1 MSKYI
6 NRILLGVI
14 ALTVITPLFIFGQS
28 LKIDSLKQ
36 TYAQNSQ
43 PSTAIEL
50 AEILTLSNTD
60 SAIYFLKQVE
70 KNSLSEEGRIQF
82 DKVKGRLLTVTNQ
95 YDSAVLVY
103 TDLLRIL
110 EGKSEYLKL
119 EADILDNVGG
129 IYLTLREN
137 DQSLDFIN
145 RAKKIREVNG
155 LKSEIHKSYYS
166 LGNFLFRTGKSR
178 EAVNNYR
185 KGLSL
190 LTNKTDTS
198 FLANLNYMM
207 GTAYNI
213 LKQNDSSLYFLQ
225 KAKVMYDQTHQ
236 VISQINTANSMA
248 QAMISEQRFSEAI
261 PLLENNI
268 KLLES
273 NGDWQKYMAAYS
285 QLSKAYEGLEDYKN
299 ALAYQKLRYDTV
311 VGFLAKQRTQS
322 VAKITEDYRTDKQLD
337 EAEEVAFYATQ
348 RAKIFGGIAVGLIML
363 LIISYLLF
371 SRTIQR
377 KKLEN
382 LRAMILGEENERKRV
397 AKDLHDG
404 IGVLLTSVKMRLSN
418 FEDKIE
424 DKVAFQSSLGQIDN
438 ACSEVRRISH
448 NMVPASLSKLGL
460 EEAMLDLFDNVTAS
474 TQIEIQEKLSY
485 EEGDFEESSEV
496 LIYRVIQELVNN
508 TLKYAKASS
517 IQVKMGKL
525 KEEYIIEYKD
535 NGIGFD
541 KTKVKNG
548 LGLKSIAS
556 RIDILKGKLTFDSI
570 EGKGVSFKI
579 NIPLQH
585 G

>member
-1 MSKYI
+1 MSRFV
-6 NRILLGVI
+6 NRIFIGVI
-14 ALTVITPLFIFGQS
+14 ALMVITPFLSFGQS
-28 LKIDSLKQ
+28 QKTDSLKENY
-36 TYAQNSQ
+36 TQNKQ

-50 AEILTLSNTD
+50 AEIFTLTNTD
-60 SAIYFLKQVE
+60 SALYFLQQVD
-70 KNSLSEEGRIQF
+70 KTSLSEVDRIHF
-82 DKVKGRLLTVTNQ
+82 EKVKGRFFTVTSQ
-95 YDSAVLVY
+95 YDSAVLIY
-103 TDLLRIL
+103 TGLLRIL
-110 EGKSEYLKL
+110 EGKPEHIRL
-119 EADILDNVGG
+119 EADILDNIGG
-129 IYLTLREN
+129 VYLTLREN

-145 RAKKIREVNG
+145 RAKKIREENR
-155 LKSEIHKSYYS
+155 LASELYKSHYS

-178 EAVNNYR
+178 EAVDNYR
-185 KGLSL
+185 KSFAL
-190 LTNKTDTS
+190 LNQKSDIN
-198 FLANLNYMM
+198 FQANLNYMM

-213 LKQNDSSLYFLQ
+213 LKQNDSSIYFLL
-225 KAKVMYDQTHQ
+225 KAKTIYDQTNQ
-236 VISQINTANSMA
+236 VVSQINTANSIA
-248 QAMISEQRFSEAI
+248 QAMINEQRFSEAI

-268 KLLES
+268 KLLAS

-311 VGFLAKQRTQS
+311 VGFLAKQRTES

-337 EAEEVAFYATQ
+337 EAEETAIWATQ
-348 RAKIFGGIAVGLIML
+348 RAKIFGGITIALIML

-382 LRAMILGEENERKRV
+382 LRAMVLGEENERKRV

-404 IGVLLTSVKMRLSN
+404 IGVLLTSIKMRLSN
-418 FEDKIE
+418 FEDNVE
-424 DKVAFQSSLGQIDN
+424 DKNAFQNSLGQIDN

-474 TQIEIQEKLSY
+474 SQIEIQEKLSY
-485 EEGDFEESSEV
+485 EVGDFEESSEV

-508 TLKYAKASS
+508 TLKYAQASS
-517 IQVKMGKL
+517 IQIEMKKI
-525 KEEYIIEYKD
+525 KDEYIIEYQD
-535 NGIGFD
+535 NGVGFD
-541 KTKVKNG
+541 KTKIKNG

-556 RIDILKGKLTFDSI
+556 RIDILKGKLTFDST
-570 EGKGVSFKI
+570 EGNGVSFKI

>member
-1 MSKYI
+1 MLRSI
-6 NRILLGVI
+6 IVVLIGVI
-14 ALTVITPLFIFGQS
+14 TLLITPYFTFGQS
-28 LKIDSLKQ
+28 SKIDSLKQ
-36 TYAQNSQ
+36 AYVQHNK

-50 AEILTLSNTD
+50 AETLVLTDIDSAVYYLSKLDGISLEKNDRVNYQKIKGRYLTIVSNYDSAVSVYTSLLKDIENEIQYAKIEGDVLDNIGTIYLNLQENNQALDFFNRARRIREKNGIDADMLKSYYSIGNLLFKTQRSNEAIKNYRKAISLIESDTDATFIANINYMMGSAYVILDNSD
-60 SAIYFLKQVE
+60 SAIYFL
-70 KNSLSEEGRIQF
+70 
-82 DKVKGRLLTVTNQ
+82 
-95 YDSAVLVY
+95 
-103 TDLLRIL
+103 
-110 EGKSEYLKL
+110 
-119 EADILDNVGG
+119 
-129 IYLTLREN
+129 
-137 DQSLDFIN
+137 
-145 RAKKIREVNG
+145 
-155 LKSEIHKSYYS
+155 
-166 LGNFLFRTGKSR
+166 
-178 EAVNNYR
+178 
-185 KGLSL
+185 
-190 LTNKTDTS
+190 
-198 FLANLNYMM
+198 
-207 GTAYNI
+207 
-213 LKQNDSSLYFLQ
+213 Q
-225 KAKVMYDQTHQ
+225 KAKTIYDQTHQ
-236 VISQINTANSMA
+236 VISQINTANSIA

-268 KLLES
+268 KLLKS
-273 NGDWQKYMAAYS
+273 NGDWQKYMAVYS
-285 QLSKAYEGLEDYKN
+285 RLSQAYEGLEDYQK
-299 ALAYQKLRYDTV
+299 ALSYQKLRYDTV
-311 VGFLAKQRTQS
+311 VGFLANQRTES

-337 EAEEVAFYATQ
+337 EAEETAVWATQ

-418 FEDKIE
+418 FEDKVE
-424 DKVAFQSSLGQIDN
+424 DKEAFQSSLGQIDN

-474 TQIEIQEKLSY
+474 TQIEIKEKLSY
-485 EEGDFEESSEV
+485 EHGDFEESSEV

-508 TLKYAKASS
+508 TLKYAQASS
-517 IQVKMGKL
+517 IQVEMKKL

-541 KTKVKNG
+541 KTNVKNG

-556 RIDILKGKLTFDSI
+556 RIDILKGRLTFDSI
-570 EGKGVSFKI
+570 DGKGVSFRI

>member
-1 MSKYI
+1 MYRFLKAI
-6 NRILLGVI
+6 FIGVVTLL
-14 ALTVITPLFIFGQS
+14 ITPYFTFGQLS
-28 LKIDSLKQ
+28 KADSLRQ
-36 TYAQNSQ
+36 AYAELNK

-50 AEILTLSNTD
+50 AQIFTLSNSD
-60 SAIYFLKQVE
+60 SALYFLRQVE
-70 KNSLSEEGRIQF
+70 KASLSEKDRISFDKTKGRI
-82 DKVKGRLLTVTNQ
+82 LTIISQ
-95 YDSAVLVY
+95 YDSAVSVY
-103 TDLLRIL
+103 TDLLRLL
-110 EGKSEYLKL
+110 ESKPEYLAL
-119 EADILDNVGG
+119 EAEILDNVGG

-137 DQSLDFIN
+137 EQSLDFIN
-145 RAKKIREVNG
+145 RAKKIREEND
-155 LKSEIHKSYYS
+155 LKSEMYKSYYS
-166 LGNFLFRTGKSR
+166 LGNFLYRTGKSR

-185 KGLSL
+185 KGISL
-190 LTNKTDTS
+190 LNQKSDTT

-207 GTAYNI
+207 GTAYVI
-213 LKQNDSSLYFLQ
+213 LDNSDSAIYFLQ
-225 KAKVMYDQTHQ
+225 KAKLIYDKTNQLA
-236 VISQINTANSMA
+236 SQINTTNQLSKI
-248 QAMISEQRFSEAI
+248 MIDEKLFSEAI
-261 PLLENNI
+261 PLLEKNLE
-268 KLLES
+268 LLYS
-273 NGDWQKYMAAYS
+273 AKDWQKYMTVYS
-285 QLSKAYEGLEDYKN
+285 YLSQAYEGLEDYQK
-299 ALAYQKLRYDTV
+299 ALSYQKLRYDTV
-311 VGFLAKQRTQS
+311 VGFLVKQRTES

-337 EAEEVAFYATQ
+337 EAEETAVGATQ
-348 RAKIFGGIAVGLIML
+348 RAKVFGGIAVGLIML

-371 SRTIQR
+371 SRAIQR

-418 FEDKIE
+418 FEDKVE
-424 DKVAFQSSLGQIDN
+424 DKDGFQTSLGQIDN

-474 TQIEIQEKLSY
+474 SQIEIKDKLSY

-508 TLKYAKASS
+508 TLKYAQASS
-517 IQVKMGKL
+517 IQVEMKKL

-570 EGKGVSFKI
+570 EGNGVSFKI

>member
-1 MSKYI
+1 MLRRI
-6 NRILLGVI
+6 NSIFIGVVTLL
-14 ALTVITPLFIFGQS
+14 ITPHFTFGQS
-28 LKIDSLKQ
+28 LKSDSLKQ
-36 TYAQNSQ
+36 TYIQHGQ
-43 PSTAIEL
+43 PVTAIQL
-50 AEILTLSNTD
+50 AEILTLSNSD
-60 SAIYFLKQVE
+60 SAFYFLKQVN
-70 KNSLSEEGRIQF
+70 KTSLSEEDRIQF
-82 DKVKGRLLTVTNQ
+82 DRVKGRLLTVTNQ

-103 TDLLRIL
+103 TNLLRIL
-110 EGKSEYLKL
+110 EGKPEYLRL

-137 DQSLDFIN
+137 DQSLDFLN
-145 RAKKIREVNG
+145 RAKQIREENS
-155 LKSEIHKSYYS
+155 LESELYKSYYS
-166 LGNFLFRTGKSR
+166 LGNFLYRTGKSR
-178 EAVNNYR
+178 DAIDNYR

-190 LTNKTDTS
+190 LNDISDTS
-198 FLANLNYMM
+198 FRANLNYMM

-213 LKQNDSSLYFLQ
+213 LKQNDSSIYFLL
-225 KAKVMYDQTHQ
+225 KAKVIYDQTNQ
-236 VISQINTANSMA
+236 IASQINTANAIA
-248 QAMISEQRFSEAI
+248 QAMMNDKRFSEAI

-299 ALAYQKLRYDTV
+299 ALTYQKLRYDTV
-311 VGFLAKQRTQS
+311 VGFLVKQRTES

-337 EAEEVAFYATQ
+337 EAEETATWATQ
-348 RAKIFGGIAVGLIML
+348 RAKVFGGIAVGLILL

-371 SRTIQR
+371 SRAIQR

-418 FEDKIE
+418 FEDKVE
-424 DKVAFQSSLGQIDN
+424 DKNSFQNSLSQIDN

-460 EEAMLDLFDNVTAS
+460 EEAMLDLFDNVSAS
-474 TQIEIQEKLSY
+474 TQIEIRNTLAY
-485 EEGDFEESSEV
+485 NEGDFEEPSEV
-496 LIYRVIQELVNN
+496 LIYRVVQELVNN
-508 TLKYAKASS
+508 TLKYAQASC
-517 IQVKMGKL
+517 IQIEMKKL

-535 NGIGFD
+535 NGVGFD
-541 KTKVKNG
+541 KTKTKNG

-556 RIDILKGKLTFDSI
+556 RIDILKGKLAFDSL
-570 EGKGVSFKI
+570 EGKGVTFKI